1 MNQVL
6 TYIVSTEIRSKMEAP
21 NAKRSKKSDKAKK
34 THEKN
39 GNFSQKHVR
48 LIEALAEKKKP

>member
-1 MNQVL
+1 MDNPKV
-6 TYIVSTEIRSKMEAP
+6 
-21 NAKRSKKSDKAKK
+21 KRAKKSDKAKK

-48 LIEALAEKKKP
+48 LIEALAEKKVPKKS

>member
-6 TYIVSTEIRSKMEAP
+6 IDIVGTKIRSNMEAP
-21 NAKRSKKSDKAKK
+21 NAKRAKKSDKAKK

-39 GNFSQKHVR
+39 GHLSQKHVR
-48 LIEALAEKKKP
+48 LMEALAEKKKS